1 MAHFLSFKRNVSGD
15 FVTFN
20 EKPWHGFGTILSEHP
35 PTLKDALNFGG
46 LGYHV
51 EKLPNVHKMSVG
63 IEITSE
69 KSFFT
74 YRTDTNTVLGSHV
87 GDRYTCIQNVD
98 ALGIVEQFP
107 YHIETAGVLKDGAVS
122 FVCMKS
128 DKQIVVG
135 NNDVTEMYLLFVNSF
150 DGSFPVTVM
159 FTPVRVVCNNT
170 LSAALSGAKDRY
182 TFRHTANVT
191 DKIKEAAKVI
201 GLLDKN
207 TNVLQHEF
215 NILAKTQINP
225 IDFLGHVYLTKEE
238 IEALALG
245 AVLQEDSV
253 LSTRKANIIRNTL
266 SYYESGFGQAEWKGT
281 GWGGYNAITGYMSHN
296 KEFGS
301 ADDFMLSTVF
311 GNNYN
316 NLQEK
321 ALGLLMKPSLITPV
335 VGLEKELY
343 N

>member
-1 MAHFLSFKRNVSGD
+1 MAHLLSFQKNSNGD

-20 EKPWHGFGTILSEHP
+20 EKPWHGFGTILSDH
-35 PTLKDALNFGG
+35 PTLKDALEFGG
-46 LGYHV
+46 LGYQV
-51 EKLPNVHKMSVG
+51 EKSPNVHKMPNGV
-63 IEITSE
+63 EIISE

-74 YRTDTNTVLGSHV
+74 WRTDTNTVLGSHV
-87 GDRYTCIQNVD
+87 GDRYTCIQNID

-128 DKQIVVG
+128 DRQIVVG
-135 NNDVTEMYLLFVNSF
+135 GNDVTEMYLLFVNSF
-150 DGSFPVTVM
+150 DGTSPVTVL
-159 FTPVRVVCNNT
+159 FTPIRVVCNNT

-182 TFRHTANVT
+182 TFRHTANAT

-207 TNVLQHEF
+207 TNILQTAFNVLAE
-215 NILAKTQINP
+215 TQIDP

-245 AVLQEDSV
+245 VVLQEDSV

-266 SYYESGFGQAEWKGT
+266 SYYESGFGQVEWKGT
-281 GWGGYNAITGYMSHN
+281 GWGGYNAITGYMSH